1 MYLKYFRYHLTCI
14 VFSALQ
20 FKVDKE
26 SIMKKNI
33 IIAAIAASV
42 LTSSLVASDAN
53 CTTPLK
59 ERDFSVKVTQE
70 YKGVS
75 AQELFDQAEKV
86 KKVKAIFMEP
96 AEKYIKM
103 LAVSGEAYNGV
114 TTMDRVIGEVC
125 ELRKPLW
132 DAMSANQKTL
142 MLGIDGTSNPY
153 MRKTAHNADV
163 TVLKS
168 KLAATETALAN
179 TKKELTAAY
188 QSADRSLIND
198 YSARITALNQKHAR
212 EVAALQS
219 QVNSQAVV
227 LTELTASPHSVGVYN
242 VEKFHGF
249 TTIDFGNGETG
260 ICSSGVHLDVATGPV
275 NLYAVCIVDAVHV
288 DGKDNVRIYEG
299 YSTDDSDRI
308 DFVRLPYTMKTANVN
323 VRLDYYNASDSVK
336 KGLRNGPAYQSAIRY
351 SGGDV
356 ITSDPMPYNNTP
368 VARKAKTKTK
378 VQKDPLKVLVVN
390 GNKNPVVTKEA
401 KDESTSWWK

>member
-1 MYLKYFRYHLTCI
+1 LYLKYFRYHLTCI

-75 AQELFDQAEKV
+75 AQELFDQSEKV
-86 KKVKAIFMEP
+86 KKVKP
-96 AEKYIKM
+96 ALIKEIKKYTKM
-103 LAVSGEAYNGV
+103 LDASEEAYSG
-114 TTMDRVIGEVC
+114 TTTVDRIIDEVC
-125 ELRKPLW
+125 SLKDPLW
-132 DAMSANQKTL
+132 TAMSSNQKTL
-142 MLGIDGTSNPY
+142 MLGIDGTPNPY
-153 MRKTAHNADV
+153 IKKTAHNADV

-188 QSADRSLIND
+188 QSADRSVIND
-198 YSARITALNQKHAR
+198 YNTKITALKQKHAR
-212 EVAALQS
+212 EVAALQR
-219 QVNSQAVV
+219 QVNNQEVV
-227 LTELTASPHSVGVYN
+227 LTELTASAHSVGVYN

-249 TTIDFGNGETG
+249 TTIDFDNGETG

-275 NLYAVCIVDAVHV
+275 NLYAVCIVDAGHI
-288 DGKDNVRIYEG
+288 DGNDNARIYEG

-308 DFVRLPYTMKTANVN
+308 DFVRLPYTIRTKNVDA
-323 VRLDYYNASDSVK
+323 RLKYYNAPNSVR

-390 GNKNPVVTKEA
+390 GDANPVKTEEVKE
-401 KDESTSWWK
+401 ESSSWWK